1 MIACSE
7 QNSRPSVQSEEQAY
21 AIGFK
26 TFKLFKPFK
35 PPPYILPRDAG
46 EDLGGATQMEPL
58 VPEIYA
64 LGGTADIAGMFVD
77 EGLT

>member
-7 QNSRPSVQSEEQAY
+7 QNSRPSVQSEDQALEPS
-21 AIGFK
+21 GFK
-26 TFKLFKPFK
+26 RSTPSLNP
-35 PPPYILPRDAG
+35 PRDTG
-46 EDLGGATQMEPL
+46 ENIGGGYTTGTF

-64 LGGTADIAGMFVD
+64 LEGTADIAGMFVD

>member
-35 PPPYILPRDAG
+35 PL
-46 EDLGGATQMEPL
+46 ESL